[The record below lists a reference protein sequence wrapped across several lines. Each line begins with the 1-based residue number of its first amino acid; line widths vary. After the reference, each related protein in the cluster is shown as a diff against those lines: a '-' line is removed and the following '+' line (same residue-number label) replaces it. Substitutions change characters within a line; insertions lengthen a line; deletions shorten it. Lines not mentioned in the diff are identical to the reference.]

1 MNWKRVSAVAGSTAA
16 FVAAVA
22 VGALAIVSLSP
33 GERPVLP
40 AQQGLLIENATALK
54 PFESRA
60 KPAVPQGAPRP
71 QGIVAEAEIAELRE
85 PALSRS
91 EPPPASAPG
100 EAAPRPAEPRGIAR
114 SRAPFH
120 EVPSARAP
128 AAETDSGPVQEA
140 APPPRQ
146 RVAALPKAEPRTEPR
161 TEPRPEARPPRPL
174 QAALPSAQP
183 PPGGVLTPA
192 EIRRMRLSLRLTREQ
207 EPYWPPLEQAL
218 LEISAQQSAMVR
230 AGQDPK
236 EAFGIGTGMRI
247 YSVARPFLDQL
258 REDQKAQVRARAR
271 AMGFGSIASQ
281 I

>member
-1 MNWKRVSAVAGSTAA
+1 MDWKRASAVMGGTAA
-16 FVAAVA
+16 FAAAVA
-22 VGALAIVSLSP
+22 VGAFAIVSLSP

-54 PFESRA
+54 PFAASA
-60 KPAVPQGAPRP
+60 RP
-71 QGIVAEAEIAELRE
+71 V
-85 PALSRS
+85 
-91 EPPPASAPG
+91 PPPAGVSARERADLAETDALRPDLPVTGGEGPG
-100 EAAPRPAEPRGIAR
+100 ADGAHPAEPAPRAAARAR
-114 SRAPFH
+114 SASQP
-120 EVPSARAP
+120 VPPARAP
-128 AAETDSGPVQEA
+128 AADPEPGPARESAPPQRQRLAALPRAEPRADLKPDLKPARPAPAVQA
-140 APPPRQ
+140 APPG
-146 RVAALPKAEPRTEPR
+146 A
-161 TEPRPEARPPRPL
+161 PPDGL
-174 QAALPSAQP
+174 
-183 PPGGVLTPA
+183 LTPG

-236 EAFGIGTGMRI
+236 EALGIGAGMRI
-247 YSVARPFLDQL
+247 YGVARPFLDQL

>member
-1 MNWKRVSAVAGSTAA
+1 MDWKRASAVMGGTAA
-16 FVAAVA
+16 FAAAVA
-22 VGALAIVSLSP
+22 VGAFAIVSLSP

-54 PFESRA
+54 PFAASA
-60 KPAVPQGAPRP
+60 RP
-71 QGIVAEAEIAELRE
+71 V
-85 PALSRS
+85 
-91 EPPPASAPG
+91 PPPAGVSARERADLAETDALRPDPAATGGDGPG
-100 EAAPRPAEPRGIAR
+100 ADGARPAEPAPRAAARAR
-114 SRAPFH
+114 SASQP
-120 EVPSARAP
+120 VPPARAP
-128 AAETDSGPVQEA
+128 AADPEPGPARES
-140 APPPRQ
+140 APPQRQ
-146 RVAALPKAEPRTEPR
+146 RLAALPKAEPRADLKPD
-161 TEPRPEARPPRPL
+161 PKADPKPARPAPAV
-174 QAALPSAQP
+174 QAALPGAP
-183 PPGGVLTPA
+183 PDGLLTPG

-236 EAFGIGTGMRI
+236 EALGIGAGMRI
-247 YSVARPFLDQL
+247 YGVARPFLDQL